1 MLGFV
6 NQIFISKMRFFR
18 CFSSNLNS
26 LKCISMN
33 NQECKIRIEIVNINS
48 LHFNLTVLKQINAV
62 AVVITSMIHVQ
73 KSVFLMLLK
82 T

>member
-1 MLGFV
+1 
-6 NQIFISKMRFFR
+6 
-18 CFSSNLNS
+18 
-26 LKCISMN
+26 MN